1 MLALTE
7 AATRRR
13 AVGLG
18 GPIAVSDGANLASE
32 SFTITGPIDQRARA
46 QRVEPMHRTYKVTG
60 IDPGPTAFQLGNC
73 LTMRKSRDVVNTP
86 GMYGKTR
93 GLAMGWMNSA
103 GTSHNFIFFEELFAS
118 EVALDYVVS
127 EPGQQGDAMEGAVLV
142 VALLIAFPNA
152 RFGLGLPGG
161 DSALGSSDHY
171 RSLGTTPPL
180 DLSEA
185 SGDRP
190 FLTQLFNYLRS
201 HSYWVDDDLVH
212 MLALLTDLCH
222 DRYRIRSAQVLSL
235 STSGNHQVDAGLF
248 HAYQLIE
255 ALLERGDH
263 EPLRDAVARWNG
275 SYALQLN
282 ADEIGFIKNLRDIS
296 LHFKAG
302 RAESHLRES
311 RAALGFDQDRSREQK
326 FRNGMQRLLREAARA
341 YLSSRMDQA
350 HALDVCK
357 T

>member
-32 SFTITGPIDQRARA
+32 SFTITGLIDQRARA

-60 IDPGPTAFQLGNC
+60 IDPGPTTFQLGNC

-86 GMYGKTR
+86 GMYGKTC

-161 DSALGSSDHY
+161 DSAPRIKRPLPLAWHD
-171 RSLGTTPPL
+171 TTTGP
-180 DLSEA
+180 
-185 SGDRP
+185 
-190 FLTQLFNYLRS
+190 Q
-201 HSYWVDDDLVH
+201 
-212 MLALLTDLCH
+212 
-222 DRYRIRSAQVLSL
+222 
-235 STSGNHQVDAGLF
+235 
-248 HAYQLIE
+248 
-255 ALLERGDH
+255 
-263 EPLRDAVARWNG
+263 
-275 SYALQLN
+275 
-282 ADEIGFIKNLRDIS
+282 
-296 LHFKAG
+296 
-302 RAESHLRES
+302 
-311 RAALGFDQDRSREQK
+311 
-326 FRNGMQRLLREAARA
+326 
-341 YLSSRMDQA
+341 
-350 HALDVCK
+350 
-357 T
+357 

>member
-1 MLALTE
+1 MP
-7 AATRRR
+7 
-13 AVGLG
+13 G
-18 GPIAVSDGANLASE
+18 
-32 SFTITGPIDQRARA
+32 
-46 QRVEPMHRTYKVTG
+46 TYKVTG

-118 EVALDYVVS
+118 EVAIDYVVS

-185 SGDRP
+185 DRDGAP
-190 FLTQLFNYLRS
+190 RHLR
-201 HSYWVDDDLVH
+201 VR
-212 MLALLTDLCH
+212 ALPRT
-222 DRYRIRSAQVLSL
+222 R
-235 STSGNHQVDAGLF
+235 
-248 HAYQLIE
+248 
-255 ALLERGDH
+255 DH
-263 EPLRDAVARWNG
+263 PRDA
-275 SYALQLN
+275 LQ
-282 ADEIGFIKNLRDIS
+282 IR
-296 LHFKAG
+296 
-302 RAESHLRES
+302 
-311 RAALGFDQDRSREQK
+311 RAAGPSCASKARRSSPLESERS
-326 FRNGMQRLLREAARA
+326 GP
-341 YLSSRMDQA
+341 
-350 HALDVCK
+350 
-357 T
+357 